1 MTVEGDL
8 ETAVAAIEANPP
20 NTLTNTQRALCLAIW
35 KRLGRALGK
44 KS

>member
-20 NTLTNTQRALCLAIW
+20 ADLTDAQRVAILALW
-35 KRLGRALGK
+35 KRVARAAGTR
-44 KS
+44 